1 MECAGLDYIIH
12 DCVINNRERLERERE
27 DHANEHSVMEW
38 MNWSSQGRAGDL
50 YDDPISH

>member
-27 DHANEHSVMEW
+27 REREDHANEHSVME
-38 MNWSSQGRAGDL
+38 
-50 YDDPISH
+50 